1 MLRRTIAI
9 SVAEVISGGTKQEFY
24 EDVRKSL
31 DLSRQAAN
39 RTVSVCMQ
47 QDETLWSGG
56 KAPKLYAYPVIAS
69 EFPGVASVAANIT
82 NTVTQQYRRDRWEIQ
97 KGRRSAP
104 TFRSFP
110 WPLLNNKSDSMVH
123 VTDAGEYL
131 ACRIKLLSGWWVV
144 RLAGGSSHRDQIAGL
159 RNALSF
165 ANTAVG
171 SKPARGTDAINQV
184 VTGGISDSKLWQ
196 DRRGVAVLGIS
207 VRLPDPI
214 GRAVEGDLVVK
225 SAVDALLIASRERDT
240 VPFTINA
247 DHVRQWQS
255 HREYQKTRLMQDRK
269 SGASRSSI
277 KVKMTEISM
286 KHIRR
291 MDSFTHEVSSQI
303 VQHAVRRKVQRV
315 VLDLTVKSYMPSFP
329 WFQLS
334 SKIKYKCEDNGI
346 EFVDASLKIAQPDI
360 DSPHVYF
367 AFSPTCSRVKI
378 GKTARSGMDRIREMN
393 TGSPED
399 LILLAVDNQS
409 KATLVKKEKHHHAY
423 FSASR
428 DKRANATEWFI
439 AEPVIRWLR
448 EVGWLGNAGNLSQ
461 ILQHLEV

>member
-1 MLRRTIAI
+1 
-9 SVAEVISGGTKQEFY
+9 
-24 EDVRKSL
+24 
-31 DLSRQAAN
+31 
-39 RTVSVCMQ
+39 
-47 QDETLWSGG
+47 
-56 KAPKLYAYPVIAS
+56 
-69 EFPGVASVAANIT
+69 
-82 NTVTQQYRRDRWEIQ
+82 
-97 KGRRSAP
+97 
-104 TFRSFP
+104 
-110 WPLLNNKSDSMVH
+110 MVH
-123 VTDAGEYL
+123 VFDPGEYL